1 MRAYTTAK
9 CVTVTVGDRFTDIYR
24 DGARVLL
31 VVEIADPWTDSQG
44 RERCSVLY
52 RVVVRDG
59 KPVATSR
66 VQEIDAA
73 RLTDPKLYARVG
85 EQ

>member
-1 MRAYTTAK
+1 MRSYTTAK
-9 CVTVTVGDRFTDIYR
+9 CVTVTVGDKFTDIYR
-24 DGARVLL
+24 DGGVRVLL
-31 VVEIADPWTDSQG
+31 VVEIADPWTDRQG

-52 RVVVRDG
+52 RVVSRDG
-59 KPVATSR
+59 KAVSTSR

-85 EQ
+85 A